1 MLVVREGNFQEFIVV
16 LVLDN
21 LMGKDMLVSIS
32 LRFPILVMNTWFE
45 KLKKN
50 LFTSK
55 SGRLRSKI

>member
-32 LRFPILVMNTWFE
+32 LRFPILVMNT
-45 KLKKN
+45 
-50 LFTSK
+50 
-55 SGRLRSKI
+55 